1 MEASLCTLLLL
12 ENIKYI
18 LFFPVLPRVVEHSV
32 MNSLF
37 SPQPAPALHA
47 QTWQLE
53 YLAIINTDVIEQAE
67 FRELYTFN
75 WSAVP

>member
-1 MEASLCTLLLL
+1 
-12 ENIKYI
+12 
-18 LFFPVLPRVVEHSV
+18 

-53 YLAIINTDVIEQAE
+53 YLAITNTDVIKQAE
-67 FRELYTFN
+67 FRELYII
-75 WSAVP
+75 WLECSSLIPIIS